1 VGSGGFGLGEFL
13 LPKEPDA
20 SRTASRSGD
29 GHGGAMPLAA
39 EEAAMTCLKPQG
51 GRRKRPKTS
60 LRISPRSPITT
71 QLTPSHHIPEDPGR
85 QRRET
90 HGQRGCCRSR
100 GGAPGGNRTPDPRLR
115 SPSAFAVF
123 SASCRTGSPLEG
135 TNPLEGSA
143 PPTRPISSTLG
154 ARTENPA
161 RPDDRPRSSASEGPS
176 STWCRPMLAASHPAD
191 STTYWIDLRS

>member
-60 LRISPRSPITT
+60 LRISLRSPITT
-71 QLTPSHHIPEDPGR
+71 QLTTSQKTPGGSDEKPMASAGVVAVEVAR
-85 QRRET
+85 LEGIEPPT
-90 HGQRGCCRSR
+90 HGLEARQLSPCFPPVAEPEVRSGIR
-100 GGAPGGNRTPDPRLR
+100 TVLRCQAPAIQVQTTPK
-115 SPSAFAVF
+115 
-123 SASCRTGSPLEG
+123 
-135 TNPLEGSA
+135 
-143 PPTRPISSTLG
+143 
-154 ARTENPA
+154 
-161 RPDDRPRSSASEGPS
+161 
-176 STWCRPMLAASHPAD
+176 
-191 STTYWIDLRS
+191 